1 MRRKLPRIIMA
12 IVTVQVIGSLVGLVM
27 SKRMSEGD
35 ENSDEFMVAAIFG
48 GRKFH
53 SRARSLR
60 SGVVVASMGGIDLDL
75 RNATLAP
82 EGAAL
87 ELRTT
92 MGGIQVT
99 VPQDWAVDVDA
110 KTQAGGFEVNVTP
123 PEDLPEDAPSLR
135 IHAVTR
141 MGGGA
146 VTTKTD

>member
-1 MRRKLPRIIMA
+1 MRRKLLRIVMA
-12 IVTVQVIGSLVGLVM
+12 IVTVQVIGSLVGLVV

-35 ENSDEFMVAAIFG
+35 ENSDEFKVAAIFG
-48 GRKFH
+48 GKKFR

-60 SGVVVASMGGIDLDL
+60 SGVVVALIGGIDLDL
-75 RNATLAP
+75 RDATLAP
-82 EGAAL
+82 EGAKL

-110 KTQAGGFEVNVTP
+110 ETQAGGFEVNVTP
-123 PEDLPEDAPSLR
+123 PVDLPEDAPNLR

-146 VTTKTD
+146 VTAKTT